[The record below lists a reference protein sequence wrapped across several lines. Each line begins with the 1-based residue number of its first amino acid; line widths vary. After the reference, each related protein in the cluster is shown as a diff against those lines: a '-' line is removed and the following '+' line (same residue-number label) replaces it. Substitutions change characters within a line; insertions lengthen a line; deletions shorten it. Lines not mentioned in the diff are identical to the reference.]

1 MDEERVHA
9 KVRERL
15 RAGVLPKDLPP
26 ADPASP
32 TPAVPTAGGRG
43 DPCAVCE
50 EPIAIGEPLEACE
63 YPSGRTLHFHGW
75 CYKAWNDERAA
86 L

>member
-1 MDEERVHA
+1 MDEDRVHA

-15 RAGVLPKDLPP
+15 RSGVLPKDLPP
-26 ADPASP
+26 DGPETPIPALRTGVGS
-32 TPAVPTAGGRG
+32 GE
-43 DPCAVCE
+43 PCAACE
-50 EPIAIGEPLEACE
+50 EPIAAGEPLEACE

>member
-1 MDEERVHA
+1 MEEAKIRA

-15 RAGVLPKDLPP
+15 RTGVLPRDLPP
-26 ADPASP
+26 ADPSAAA
-32 TPAVPTAGGRG
+32 PAIRTEQGAGE
-43 DPCAVCE
+43 PCAACE
-50 EPIAIGEPLEACE
+50 EPITAGGPLEACE
-63 YPSGRTLHFHGW
+63 YPSGHVLHFHGW

>member
-1 MDEERVHA
+1 V
-9 KVRERL
+9 
-15 RAGVLPKDLPP
+15 
-26 ADPASP
+26 
-32 TPAVPTAGGRG
+32 GRG
-43 DPCAVCE
+43 EPCAACE

-63 YPSGRTLHFHGW
+63 YPSGRVLHFHGW